1 MSNDLRELRIFRFQ
15 FFFHVASSST
25 ELLIKKEELKDDL
38 NNFSQGESFAL
49 NSNQKDSIL
58 RFCEGTIDQYSELI
72 DLVSKYSN
80 KWKVERFSKVDLSLI
95 IMAFYELKFM
105 STPYKVVINES
116 VELAK
121 SFGTKESPQFVNGIL
136 DRFYKEEIKK

>member
-1 MSNDLRELRIFRFQ
+1 MSNDLRELRTFRFQ

-38 NNFSQGESFAL
+38 N
-49 NSNQKDSIL
+49 
-58 RFCEGTIDQYSELI
+58 
-72 DLVSKYSN
+72 
-80 KWKVERFSKVDLSLI
+80 SKVDLSLI

-121 SFGTKESPQFVNGIL
+121 KFGTKESPQFVNGIL
-136 DRFYKEEIKK
+136 DRFHKKEIKK